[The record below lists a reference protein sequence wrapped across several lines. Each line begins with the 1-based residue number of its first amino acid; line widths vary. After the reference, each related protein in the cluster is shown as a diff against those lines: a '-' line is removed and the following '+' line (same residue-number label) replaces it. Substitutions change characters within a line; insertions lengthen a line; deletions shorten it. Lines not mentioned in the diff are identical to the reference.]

1 MLSDSASLP
10 SDDAYMRQML
20 LPKEVQTRPDSDEFI
35 KIADQSL
42 PLLKKTITSD
52 QVSQLINQL

>member
-42 PLLKKTITSD
+42 PLLKKF
-52 QVSQLINQL
+52 LIK

>member
-10 SDDAYMRQML
+10 SDVDFMRQMVF
-20 LPKEVQTRPDSDEFI
+20 PKDVQTNSDPDEFI
-35 KIADQSL
+35 KITDQSS
-42 PLLKKTITSD
+42 PLLKKTITTD